1 MGLLFWKSVFLCVCV
16 CVCVCAWL
24 SVYVSVCLP
33 VYLSVCLSLCL
44 SVCVC
49 VHTCVRACVRACVCV
64 YVCAC
69 VSVSLC
75 VNWDRGSH
83 VFPMGHL
90 NPNTL
95 LTLSPWLPWLL
106 PKVIAHMS
114 RSSRTFWYLNQQ
126 HRLKGAREVSCRRL
140 VEEDIN
146 VNTRKFR
153 EILSVPVP
161 CCRCRRPVV
170 LGNLHRSVLIDNT
183 YLTITYIGN
192 VLVPSVC

>member
-1 MGLLFWKSVFLCVCV
+1 MSFS
-16 CVCVCAWL
+16 
-24 SVYVSVCLP
+24 
-33 VYLSVCLSLCL
+33 LSVCL
-44 SVCVC
+44 CVC
-49 VHTCVRACVRACVCV
+49 VHTCVRACVCV

-69 VSVSLC
+69 VSVCLC

-161 CCRCRRPVV
+161 CCRGRRPVV
-170 LGNLHRSVLIDNT
+170 LGNSHRSFNSAHWQRLIVDCCGLLFWKKK
-183 YLTITYIGN
+183 YDPAFH
-192 VLVPSVC
+192 PSFLFTHWQLGVTVIVCCMECYYDQKYW